1 VSAAGELMREVI
13 GVFAKFS
20 EDTINPRACCLASI
34 MLACRCSAED
44 AERALETALRGRDPR
59 WNDPSWFAVA
69 FWAQQATYEVPHLDE
84 RPLTLQ
90 RRFVLVPAEGKP
102 TNVISVNFRPEAS
115 GMMADGV
122 LRARVLS
129 VKQVAHIKWKRTMKA
144 KERRD
149 V

>member
-1 VSAAGELMREVI
+1 VSAAGELMREMI
-13 GVFAKFS
+13 GVFARFS

-69 FWAQQATYEVPHLDE
+69 YWAQQATFELPHPGDL
-84 RPLTLQ
+84 PQPTG
-90 RRFVLVPAEGKP
+90 RRFVLVRAQGKP
-102 TNVISVNFRPEAS
+102 TNVIRVDFRPQAS